1 MAMEIF
7 DSSFIKLQ
15 EAISKATKR
24 QAVIAQNIANLNNPD
39 YKALEFNDVLNKA
52 VTRANSKVVLEEEM
66 AALAKNSA
74 ENAAY
79 AKILTSKLS
88 ALHFVVTQGKH

>member
-7 DSSFIKLQ
+7 DSTFMRLQ
-15 EAISKATKR
+15 DGISKATKR
-24 QAVIAQNIANLNNPD
+24 QAVITQNIANLNNPD
-39 YKALEFNDVLNKA
+39 YQALEFDNVLNKA
-52 VTRANSKVVLEEEM
+52 VKRANNKVVLEEEM
-66 AALAKNSA
+66 AALSKNTA

-79 AKILTSKLS
+79 VKLMTSKLS